1 MKDLELEKQNASE
14 ELTSTKDDLLFLR
27 TQLQTKSDEMAT
39 LKEQEI
45 NLNNEIQHLHAIS
58 SHGGLDYKSYY
69 EDAVKENELW
79 AQKVEAVEKEKQILE
94 DDLKRAEKAI
104 FDWEA
109 GWGQLE
115 GTRLTYSLSITS

>member
-1 MKDLELEKQNASE
+1 MELEKQVASE

-27 TQLQTKSDEMAT
+27 TQLQTKSDEIAN
-39 LKEQEI
+39 LKELEF
-45 NLNNEIQHLHAIS
+45 NLNNEIQHLQALSAHNHADN
-58 SHGGLDYKSYY
+58 DYKAYY

-79 AQKVEAVEKEKQILE
+79 VQKVEEIEKEKRGLE

-115 GTRLTYSLSITS
+115 GNHLLTHSFPH